1 MGMLRPE
8 KSWRPIIT
16 LEVDGQHKHEVML
29 GVDGQ
34 NPNQRDIVLLH
45 HAHHQTQLK
54 LDVWHK
60 SQSKAKRRKRRRLVA
75 SASLTLG
82 DAIKKQG
89 VEPYASS
96 LTLLHVRRLSYLQT
110 WSFAY
115 PASPLQDEN
124 LRHNRASSAPLSS
137 FAYNRHTSS
146 GDKDPSNTLV
156 TSGTDKYEDTPPW
169 SSSISEEPPTGLR
182 RRKKVKV
189 AVRQKIKA
197 CDTWEPPTPSDESSD
212 AYPDSFE
219 IRTNTNSP
227 STISLSLIPTSYV
240 DNISVTSGTGMSCA
254 SSTFDTLTYH
264 RELREAQVTQL
275 DSDFDRIL
283 GKLVQEWY
291 YIGASR
297 RLVAKRALI
306 ISSVASAL
314 ALFVDVW
321 FILAYSSADV
331 HNFQT
336 LAVDLYSSYFFFAL
350 SSRLPLVALSVAVA
364 VLALVFFFGAIA
376 WTAWPAAVL
385 VMCVLA
391 GVLISLQFIVYGS
404 HRLALGLA
412 WMARNAWLSVLYVW
426 RRVRAVFVRGA
437 TAAAPPE
444 REQQVD
450 PLTVPMQ
457 HVVAPPAPAHVPG
470 PAMNP
475 FIVFVLDFELL
486 DLVQFEYY
494 SNQLNEFDQLFVHD
508 DQLVYFVSPCLPPRL
523 PQFRHLTLSHRPPP
537 VSGNSATVD
546 SVTFMRRTRA
556 TTMAH
561 RSGNNN
567 AAINC
572 DDHFVMTATTLRR

>member
-60 SQSKAKRRKRRRLVA
+60 SQSKAKSRKRRRLVA

-82 DAIKKQG
+82 DAIKKSG
-89 VEPYASS
+89 YVELRLSSIPAARRKSTAQQSQLCTSLLVRLRTATVGHSIPASS
-96 LTLLHVRRLSYLQT
+96 GEGQ
-110 WSFAY
+110 
-115 PASPLQDEN
+115 
-124 LRHNRASSAPLSS
+124 
-137 FAYNRHTSS
+137 
-146 GDKDPSNTLV
+146 GPSNTLV

-182 RRKKVKV
+182 RRKKVKGCCINSEEE
-189 AVRQKIKA
+189 RSGK
-197 CDTWEPPTPSDESSD
+197 SDYPFSSSE
-212 AYPDSFE
+212 AEYQG
-219 IRTNTNSP
+219 
-227 STISLSLIPTSYV
+227 LYV

-475 FIVFVLDFELL
+475 V
-486 DLVQFEYY
+486 
-494 SNQLNEFDQLFVHD
+494 
-508 DQLVYFVSPCLPPRL
+508 
-523 PQFRHLTLSHRPPP
+523 
-537 VSGNSATVD
+537 
-546 SVTFMRRTRA
+546 
-556 TTMAH
+556 
-561 RSGNNN
+561 
-567 AAINC
+567 
-572 DDHFVMTATTLRR
+572 

>member
-1 MGMLRPE
+1 MSNYSSTVSFCSLVIHYFSRSGHGSSLVPISLYTARFYVPPLRLVLRSQNMGMLRPE

-45 HAHHQTQLK
+45 HAHYQTQLK

-96 LTLLHVRRLSYLQT
+96 LTLLHEQT
-110 WSFAY
+110 STKIHRHGQAR
-115 PASPLQDEN
+115 SLKNHPLVFDDARKSKVAVST
-124 LRHNRASSAPLSS
+124 LKKSAPANPITLS
-137 FAYNRHTSS
+137 
-146 GDKDPSNTLV
+146 
-156 TSGTDKYEDTPPW
+156 
-169 SSSISEEPPTGLR
+169 
-182 RRKKVKV
+182 V
-189 AVRQKIKA
+189 AVRQNIKA
-197 CDTWEPPTPSDESSD
+197 CDTWEPPIPSDESSD

-364 VLALVFFFGAIA
+364 VLALVVFFGAIA
-376 WTAWPAAVL
+376 WTAWPAGVL
-385 VMCVLA
+385 V
-391 GVLISLQFIVYGS
+391 SLQFIVYGS

-475 FIVFVLDFELL
+475 V
-486 DLVQFEYY
+486 
-494 SNQLNEFDQLFVHD
+494 
-508 DQLVYFVSPCLPPRL
+508 
-523 PQFRHLTLSHRPPP
+523 
-537 VSGNSATVD
+537 
-546 SVTFMRRTRA
+546 
-556 TTMAH
+556 
-561 RSGNNN
+561 
-567 AAINC
+567 
-572 DDHFVMTATTLRR
+572 